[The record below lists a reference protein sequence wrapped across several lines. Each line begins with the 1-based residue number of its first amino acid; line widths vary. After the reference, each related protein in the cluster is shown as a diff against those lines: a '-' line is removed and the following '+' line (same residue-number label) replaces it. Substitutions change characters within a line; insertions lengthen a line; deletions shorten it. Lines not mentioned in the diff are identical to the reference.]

1 MSIIVISIL
10 YHGFLL
16 RIINML
22 IVSKN
27 NNSLN
32 YILEYE
38 NKVDE
43 NQPIVYIMVGI
54 PGSGKSTWCK
64 TNHPEL
70 EVVSRDII
78 RAELGYTKDVNN
90 KAILDPAAEQQV
102 SNVEQSRIYDL
113 INKCKSGQIEGFIID
128 DTNTGKFRKQLIKNL
143 RKNNCYIIGVNMNTP
158 LETCI
163 KRREGQIP
171 ANVMRR
177 LYNNKKDLQPDE
189 VDEII
194 NVQ

>member
-1 MSIIVISIL
+1 
-10 YHGFLL
+10 
-16 RIINML
+16 ML
-22 IVSKN
+22 IVNKN
-27 NNSLN
+27 NDSLN

-38 NKVDE
+38 NNVDE
-43 NQPIVYIMVGI
+43 NRPVVYMMVGI

-78 RAELGYTKDVNN
+78 RAELGYTEDANN
-90 KAILDPAAEQQV
+90 KAVLDPAAEQKV
-102 SNVEQSRIYDL
+102 SNVEQSRIYEL
-113 INKCKSGQIEGFIID
+113 INKCKAGQIEGFIID

-171 ANVMRR
+171 ENVMKR
-177 LYNNKKDLQPDE
+177 LYNNKKDLQSDE